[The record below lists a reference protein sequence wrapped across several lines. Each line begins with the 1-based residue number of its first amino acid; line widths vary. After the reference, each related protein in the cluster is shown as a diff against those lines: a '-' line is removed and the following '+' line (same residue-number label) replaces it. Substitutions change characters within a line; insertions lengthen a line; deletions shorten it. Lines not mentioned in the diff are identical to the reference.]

1 MWFVSI
7 EVKQCKLWALVI
19 APRGFDCYVTCMGW
33 SKPNPLINS
42 EFFTGATAPVACII
56 VTPLSEDNLQSSLR
70 RLLVVGGSLRE
81 GDRPAQQLD
90 GTQITHIERTTAAAA
105 LPSRWLGSNHIH
117 TYLL

>member
-56 VTPLSEDNLQSSLR
+56 ATPL
-70 RLLVVGGSLRE
+70 
-81 GDRPAQQLD
+81 
-90 GTQITHIERTTAAAA
+90 AAVIVDVAIA
-105 LPSRWLGSNHIH
+105 CNFA
-117 TYLL
+117 